1 MNFTKLQE
9 IFWDAEI
16 HYWSF
21 TRSIFFQQLLKSV
34 EFFDL
39 LVCFERMISYTEDL
53 NLKALRLGIDNLFG
67 AIANTV
73 KNINVI
79 LEVTPLETVNEILD
93 YVTDNT
99 NTGKDDIPFYYLEL
113 NMKAFDYWLN
123 IVLMALFRVIFP
135 SYKNVSEED
144 NADIYFLMKDI
155 IHNSIIED
163 FSLL

>member
-1 MNFTKLQE
+1 
-9 IFWDAEI
+9 
-16 HYWSF
+16 
-21 TRSIFFQQLLKSV
+21 
-34 EFFDL
+34 
-39 LVCFERMISYTEDL
+39 MISYTEDL

-123 IVLMALFRVIFP
+123 IVLMALF
-135 SYKNVSEED
+135 SYIS
-144 NADIYFLMKDI
+144 
-155 IHNSIIED
+155 
-163 FSLL
+163 